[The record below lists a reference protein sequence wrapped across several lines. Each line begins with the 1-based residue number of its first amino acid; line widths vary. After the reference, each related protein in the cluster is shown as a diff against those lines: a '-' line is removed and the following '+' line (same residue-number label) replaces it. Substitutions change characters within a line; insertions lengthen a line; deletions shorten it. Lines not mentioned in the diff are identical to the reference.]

1 MHATFHRVYISWH
14 GSRYSIRRYYRR
26 FIRRRHR
33 WEIVPPLK
41 RPFAE
46 GEGVGILFIP
56 RWFRR
61 LLCSR
66 PSLAGEFE
74 RETINNYSCYVNEQ
88 AGRGVC
94 GHTRVSL
101 SIKLIRRYKL

>member
-41 RPFAE
+41 RPFA
-46 GEGVGILFIP
+46 GGGFFSSPVVSAPALFA
-56 RWFRR
+56 
-61 LLCSR
+61 

-94 GHTRVSL
+94 GHTAPTRAFPFL
-101 SIKLIRRYKL
+101 